1 MSDSKQELLDYFK
14 TAVEIYRLP
23 NCKFSMGEI
32 LETGMEQWLSCPT
45 SDEDKA
51 ALEYVYGPK
60 GHA

>member
-1 MSDSKQELLDYFK
+1 
-14 TAVEIYRLP
+14 
-23 NCKFSMGEI
+23 MGEI